1 MAELECLKNIDNC
14 NIVAQRNLF
23 EIFIL
28 VMQNL
33 HGEEEEGGK
42 KEGTDGWSRDS
53 ESKSNYD
60 QMRVSRERAYMSYQL
75 GVGVVRVVRVVGECE

>member
-33 HGEEEEGGK
+33 HGEEEGRHGR
-42 KEGTDGWSRDS
+42 SRDS
-53 ESKSNYD
+53 ESKSSYD
-60 QMRVSRERAYMSYQL
+60 QMRVSRKRAYMSYQL

>member
-1 MAELECLKNIDNC
+1 MAKLECLKNIDNC

-33 HGEEEEGGK
+33 HGEEEG
-42 KEGTDGWSRDS
+42 EGTEGWSRDS

-60 QMRVSRERAYMSYQL
+60 QMRVSSKRAYMSYQL